1 MYVVGGVMDSA
12 VLDVGG
18 CADFFIVQRWTV
30 ALYFQGTEGGLRCRP
45 VPVFCSNADILELQ
59 IFLFYFAM
67 CL

>member
-30 ALYFQGTEGGLRCRP
+30 ALYFQGTYL
-45 VPVFCSNADILELQ
+45 ILVKR
-59 IFLFYFAM
+59 IFAIRFATW
-67 CL
+67 LYTK